1 MMAIFT
7 LGADEIRV
15 RQMENIAEAWGF
27 AGKYSNTENLLTD
40 ARKKKFDSIL
50 VIDREAFED
59 EVKIELNNLGVE
71 IISLKDKK
79 VLEKKIF

>member
-1 MMAIFT
+1 MIAVFT

-27 AGKYSNTENLLTD
+27 AGKYSNTETLLND

-50 VIDREAFED
+50 VIDREALED
-59 EVKIELNNLGVE
+59 DAKIELNGLGVE
-71 IISLKDKK
+71 IITLKDKK

>member
-1 MMAIFT
+1 MAIFT

-27 AGKYSNTENLLTD
+27 GGKYSSIEKLMDD

-50 VIDREAFED
+50 VIEREALED
-59 EVKIELNNLGVE
+59 DVKIELNSLGIE
-71 IISLKDKK
+71 IIDLKNKK

>member
-27 AGKYSNTENLLTD
+27 AGKYSSTEKLLED
-40 ARKKKFDSIL
+40 AKKKKFNSVL
-50 VIDREAFED
+50 VIDREAIED
-59 EVKIELNNLGVE
+59 DAKIKLNELGVE
-71 IISLKDKK
+71 IIGFRDKK

>member
-7 LGADEIRV
+7 LGADEIRIK
-15 RQMENIAEAWGF
+15 QMENIAEAWGF
-27 AGKYSNTENLLTD
+27 AGKYSNTENLLID

-59 EVKIELNNLGVE
+59 KAKIELNNLGVE